1 MSANFQYVARH
12 LNIWRS
18 WMKNSVFAVVCF
30 ALTLMP
36 MTAVPA
42 SAHHAE
48 LCKTLGMKHANKA
61 QRVKVVKN
69 CRVNHAHDRETVKR

>member
-1 MSANFQYVARH
+1 
-12 LNIWRS
+12 
-18 WMKNSVFAVVCF
+18 MKNSLFAVVCF
-30 ALTLMP
+30 TLILP

-48 LCKTLGMKHANKA
+48 LCKALGMKHASKA

-69 CRVNHAHDRETVKR
+69 CMENRAYDRETVKR